1 MSIKRGWF
9 DLIGL
14 LILRQCINT
23 EVCLTNVISLQTWT
37 LQRMTFWSNSS
48 REGIPIKASDT
59 SFSKLQCSLFVRMGR
74 EGQGRI
80 AWWDRVLLGEGKKE
94 GRGKEKSS
102 VRWTL
107 MDIWYVTLATTTLAP
122 ILCVVCSLWPLTDLN
137 ISISINWELP
147 PLVFDFL
154 NETKKVLN

>member
-9 DLIGL
+9 EPIGL
-14 LILRQCINT
+14 LILRQCINI

-80 AWWDRVLLGEGKKE
+80 AWWDRVLLGEGRKE
-94 GRGKEKSS
+94 GKKRKGKEQCQMNSDGYLICYACDHHFSPDTVLCALCGLRLTSTS
-102 VRWTL
+102 VS
-107 MDIWYVTLATTTLAP
+107 P
-122 ILCVVCSLWPLTDLN
+122 
-137 ISISINWELP
+137 
-147 PLVFDFL
+147 
-154 NETKKVLN
+154 